1 MEYIDTGHKLVDN
14 VLEIEVFLALY
25 NLYNMAWNV
34 HPLVV
39 NCREAP
45 DTALDILIS
54 RFNDSDDIRLILTN
68 ILHNASFVIETSTDV
83 WNFLTSSERGQT
95 DEGPYEA
102 GYGAGRLIYYIL
114 TDNE

>member
-1 MEYIDTGHKLVDN
+1 
-14 VLEIEVFLALY
+14 
-25 NLYNMAWNV
+25 MAWNI
-34 HPLVV
+34 HPLFV
-39 NCREAP
+39 NCRESP
-45 DTALDILIS
+45 DTSFEILTNH
-54 RFNDSDDIRLILTN
+54 FNDSDDIRLILTN

-102 GYGAGRLIYYIL
+102 GYGGGRIIYYVL

>member
-1 MEYIDTGHKLVDN
+1 M
-14 VLEIEVFLALY
+14 F
-25 NLYNMAWNV
+25 WNI

-45 DTALDILIS
+45 DTSLEILIS